1 MQRKFVSNLI
11 LIVVLNLLVKPVSLF
26 WIDAGV
32 QNRVGA
38 EEYGTYYVLLNI
50 TVLFNIL
57 LDLGINNFTTKNIA
71 QYPHLAPRY
80 FSKTWS
86 FRMVAFIGYV
96 LCTLPF
102 VLLLDLGEKG
112 YYLLCFLLFNQLL
125 IGLIAYA
132 RAHFAGLHLFR
143 WDALFSILDRLLLIL
158 SCGGIFLISSESFQ
172 IEWFV
177 YCLSGSYI
185 VSVIVSY
192 AVLSKK
198 VGMPK
203 FKLDKIFIFSI
214 VKRSF
219 PYALLILL
227 MMLYTRVDTFM
238 IAYLHP
244 NQQYEV
250 GIYAQGFRVLD
261 AFFMFAMLFAG
272 LLFPIFSRQIH
283 NRIDNLSLMS
293 LSSRILV
300 GGAIWLGWACYE
312 NSTTILGWIYQENI
326 AESAPSFKLLM
337 LSFIGICIAILNSTL
352 LTAFGEMKKLNQIAL
367 ISIGVNVLLNFWL
380 IPERGAEGA
389 ALATLITQCGVAL
402 VYFLYSW
409 QYFGQFK
416 YLMHLV
422 HLLMYGILL
431 WIIST
436 FYPGNKE
443 GVLFSSLGFIAL
455 FVIGLWQP
463 KTWVL
468 LLKKVQNTKETQE
481 VDKMND

>member
-38 EEYGTYYVLLNI
+38 QEYGTYYVLLNI

-71 QYPHLAPRY
+71 QYPHLANRY
-80 FSKTWS
+80 LSKTWS

-96 LCTLPF
+96 FCTLPF
-102 VLLLDLGEKG
+102 VLLLDIGEKG
-112 YYLLCFLLFNQLL
+112 YYLLSFLLLNQLL

-132 RAHFAGLHLFR
+132 RAHFAGLLLFR
-143 WDALFSILDRLLLIL
+143 WDALFSVLDRLLLIL
-158 SCGGIFLISSESFQ
+158 SCGSVFLVSADQFQ

-185 VSVIVSY
+185 LSVIVAYS
-192 AVLSKK
+192 VLSKK

-203 FKLDKIFIFSI
+203 FKLDKIFILSI

-238 IAYLHP
+238 IAFLHP

-272 LLFPIFSRQIH
+272 LLLPIFSRQILD
-283 NRIDNLSLMS
+283 RIGNLSLMR

-300 GGAIWLGWACYE
+300 GGAIWLSWACYE
-312 NSTTILGWIYQENI
+312 NSTIILGWIYNENI
-326 AESAPSFKLLM
+326 MESAPAFRLLM
-337 LSFIGICIAILNSTL
+337 LSFIGVCIALLNSTL
-352 LTAFGEMKKLNQIAL
+352 LTAFGEMKKLNQVAML
-367 ISIGVNVLLNFWL
+367 SILLNVGLNYWL
-380 IPERGAEGA
+380 IPLKGAEGA

-402 VYFLYSW
+402 VYFLFSW
-409 QYFGQFK
+409 QYFGQIK
-416 YLMHLV
+416 YLLHLI
-422 HLLMYGILL
+422 HLLTYGILL
-431 WIIST
+431 WLLSS
-436 FYPGNKE
+436 FYTGEKE
-443 GVLFSSLGFIAL
+443 GVFFSALGFLAL
-455 FVIGLWQP
+455 FGIGLWQP
-463 KTWVL
+463 KSWIL
-468 LLKKVQNTKETQE
+468 LLKKVQNSDGVPE
-481 VDKMND
+481 VNKIKD